1 MCQKQL
7 TCGNYEKRWKL
18 ENLKEACKSFFL
30 EEPHIE
36 LDQNYPT
43 HIPVEK
49 MIELVFEASKKM
61 GMDSYLVLRDFEFT
75 EEEIKDYFERT
86 SRKN

>member
-1 MCQKQL
+1 M
-7 TCGNYEKRWKL
+7 
-18 ENLKEACKSFFL
+18 ENLKEACKSFL
-30 EEPHIE
+30 LKEPHIE

-49 MIELVFEASKKM
+49 MVELVFEASTKM
-61 GMDSYLVLRDFEFT
+61 RMDSYSVLRDFEFT
-75 EEEIKDYFERT
+75 EEEIIDYFERV